1 MNHLYKESQGRQ
13 APVMDLKL
21 IKIILHLQ
29 VSLQCIVISIHA
41 RFTMKHGR
49 DKIIPKFLMEIRT
62 FPPAAEA
69 DFFLI
74 R

>member
-29 VSLQCIVISIHA
+29 VSLQCIVISIHV

-49 DKIIPKFLMEIRT
+49 DKIIPKFPIEIRM
-62 FPPAAEA
+62 FPPVAEA
-69 DFFLI
+69 DFFFFN
-74 R
+74 